1 MKKWTRKTKEFEF
14 APYIDENGEYR
25 IQEIDD
31 QPIVKEYEELKAHN
45 WDNDETHK
53 RFIDYCKENKIRLN
67 SANWAVVNNK
77 TNEVIK
83 FPFKTVKAAKEF
95 VETL

>member
-1 MKKWTRKTKEFEF
+1 MKWTRKTREFEY
-14 APYIDENGEYR
+14 APYIDENGKYR

-31 QPIVKEYEELKAHN
+31 QPIVEEYEDLKKHN
-45 WDNDETHK
+45 WDSKESHK
-53 RFIDYCKENKIRLN
+53 RFMDYCKEHNIKM
-67 SANWAVVNNK
+67 SDANWVVVNNE
-77 TNEVIK
+77 TDEVIA